1 MDIGNLGI
9 CGSFGVVFDPL
20 GAQRARFGTPAI
32 TPKGV

>member
-1 MDIGNLGI
+1 MGMEDLGS